1 MLGTGI
7 KLPGTR
13 SGYFARTL
21 SDSAFRSSKE
31 CSCLNFI
38 LTVAKLIVDYVS
50 DMDAVRFF
58 SPSSQFP
65 TRTEKKSILGK
76 PDVGNSRTFASFM
89 KSSFCRPYFNIRY
102 LRFVR

>member
-50 DMDAVRFF
+50 DMDAVRF
-58 SPSSQFP
+58 SFP
-65 TRTEKKSILGK
+65 VPNSHRKKSILGK

-89 KSSFCRPYFNIRY
+89 KSSFCRPYFNVRY
-102 LRFVR
+102 LMFVRW